1 MNDLISNY
9 IFFFAVID
17 PIGTIPVFI
26 AVTSQYDEKTKRI
39 IAYKSTLIA
48 AVILLLF
55 VLSGEIILRAL
66 GIPLT
71 AFQVSGG
78 IILFIFALTMIFG
91 ESKPESEINLTD
103 KHTETAIF
111 PLAIPSI
118 ASPGAML
125 GAVMLTDKNYFNV
138 YQQIETAMVMLLVL
152 ANVLFFLLIS
162 TWLHKKIGQ
171 SGASIISRI
180 MGFILASVAI
190 TSVLSGIKEF
200 YGL

>member
-91 ESKPESEINLTD
+91 ESKPESEINFTD

-200 YGL
+200 YGF